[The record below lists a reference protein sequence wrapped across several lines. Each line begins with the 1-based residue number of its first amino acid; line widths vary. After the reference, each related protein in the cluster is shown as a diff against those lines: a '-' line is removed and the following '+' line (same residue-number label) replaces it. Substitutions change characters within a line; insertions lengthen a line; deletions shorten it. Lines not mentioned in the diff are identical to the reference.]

1 MNDVLNS
8 PIQFVKGVGPKLAK
22 LLSKKGISTVE
33 DALYFL
39 PRDYEDRRRL
49 TPLGS
54 LRPGSFVVA
63 FGKVSRVKPQRMG
76 RKHRLEVTLSDSTG
90 EVTLF
95 WFHAYPALIEEF
107 EGGSSFVVAGEVRLS
122 GRGLQIAHPEFE
134 KVTEVRNGKPVI
146 SINFGRIVPI
156 YSETEGL
163 HQKTLRKVMREALHT
178 SLPHLQE
185 CLPEKILTDLE
196 LPSLRQSF
204 TKVHFPDD
212 LPDSDKPN
220 EAIKRIVFEEFFI
233 LELGLGLIKQK
244 HKREKA
250 PVFKD
255 EGKKLEALLK
265 NLPFSLTEDQQE
277 ALKVTQQDL
286 EKGFSMCRLIQGD
299 VGAGKTVV
307 TLGAAAIAS
316 GSGYQT
322 AFMAPTEVL
331 DQQHFRTAK
340 ALFEGTQ
347 IPVYLLTHSNEGKKE
362 ALEALEKQENSV
374 VIGTHALFQE
384 SVSFKNLG
392 LVIVDE
398 QHRFGVEQRGL
409 LLKKGAEEK
418 PHLLMTTATP
428 IPRTLALTLYGDLDL
443 SIIRQKPKG
452 RKPIRTRIIKD
463 KDRPRLYQKI
473 SEVVEKG
480 QQVYV
485 IYPLVEESE
494 KLDLK
499 SATEMHKKLSQE
511 VFPDLKIGL
520 VHGRMK
526 SEEKDEVLS
535 QFKDKIFDVL
545 ISTTV
550 IEVGIDVP
558 NATLMVIEHPERL
571 GLSQLHQLRGRVGR
585 GSEESECILVADAY
599 VTERLRIM
607 TKTDDGFVIAEEDL
621 RIRGPGEFL
630 GTRQSGLPGFRVG
643 NILRDA
649 DLLQRAK
656 VEADRLLM
664 DDPNLKKPQNGIIRQ
679 LVENRWK
686 QKIERLRGG

>member
-1 MNDVLNS
+1 MSDVLNS
-8 PIQFVKGVGPKLAK
+8 PIQFVRGVGPKLAK
-22 LLSKKGISTVE
+22 LLSKKGIATVE

-54 LRPGSFVVA
+54 LKPGSFAVV

-76 RKHRLEVTLSDSTG
+76 RKHRLEVVLSDPSG
-90 EVTLF
+90 EITLF
-95 WFHAYPALIEEF
+95 WFHAYPALLEEF
-107 EGGSSFVVAGEVRLS
+107 QLENSYVVAGEVRPS
-122 GRGLQIAHPEFE
+122 TRGLQIAHPEFE
-134 KVTEVRNGKPVI
+134 KVTEMRNGKPVI
-146 SINFGRIVPI
+146 SLNFGRVVPI

-163 HQKTLRKVMREALHT
+163 HQKTLRKVMREAIHT

-185 CLPEKILTDLE
+185 SLPEKLLTDLE

-204 TKVHFPDD
+204 TKVHFPDE
-212 LPDSDKPN
+212 LPNSEEPN
-220 EAIKRIVFEEFFI
+220 EAIKRIVFEEFFV

-244 HKREKA
+244 HQKEKA
-250 PVFKD
+250 PILKD
-255 EGKKLEALLK
+255 PENTLEALLK
-265 NLPFSLTEDQQE
+265 NLPFSLTDDQKE
-277 ALKVTQQDL
+277 ALGVTQKDL
-286 EKGFSMCRLIQGD
+286 ARGFSMCRLIQGD

-331 DQQHFRTAK
+331 AQQHYRTAK
-340 ALFEGTQ
+340 SLLESAQ
-347 IPVYLLTHSNEGKKE
+347 VPVYLLTHSNEGKKE
-362 ALEALEKQENSV
+362 ALEAIQNQENCV

-384 SVSFKNLG
+384 SVKFKKLG

-409 LLKKGAEEK
+409 LLKKSESGK

-452 RKPIRTRIIKD
+452 RKPIRTRILRD
-463 KDRPRLYQKI
+463 KDRPRLYQQI
-473 SEVVEKG
+473 SEVVKKG

-494 KLDLK
+494 KLELK

-511 VFPDLKIGL
+511 VFPDLKVGL

-526 SEEKDEVLS
+526 SEDKETILSRFKEKE
-535 QFKDKIFDVL
+535 FNIL

-585 GSEESECILVADAY
+585 GSEESECILLADAY

-643 NILRDA
+643 NLLRDA

-656 VEADRLLM
+656 TEADKLLKE
-664 DDPNLKKPQNGIIRQ
+664 DPSLKKQEHAIIRQ
-679 LVENRWK
+679 LVESRWK